1 MGAMGVMNTANG
13 PIRFGAIAFL
23 SCNLALAMT
32 QPAASFQLALNLANR
47 TLVCEG
53 GSESRGVDYR
63 FNMQSS
69 QVDRIDGRFPDS
81 RVVFRLGSGQRGKLQ
96 NQWSYETLSQKNG
109 RHVMLYERLSL
120 RSSVQNQHIYRTYE
134 LFSQGKQVYVTIYDG
149 VNGARDWKMKVT
161 RKCHPP
167 GLERRNYATRKMP
180 SKYWNPQN

>member
-1 MGAMGVMNTANG
+1 MSVMATANA
-13 PIRFGAIAFL
+13 PTRFGAIAFL
-23 SCNLALAMT
+23 SSSLALAMT
-32 QPAASFQLALNLANR
+32 QPAASFQLAQNLANR

-53 GSESRGVDYR
+53 GSENRGAAYQ
-63 FNMQSS
+63 FLTQSNRI
-69 QVDRIDGRFPDS
+69 DRVDGRFPDS
-81 RVVFRLGSGQRGKLQ
+81 RVVFRLGSGQKGNLQ
-96 NQWSYETLSQKNG
+96 GQWSYETLSQKNG

-167 GLERRNYATRKMP
+167 GWERRTYATRKMP
-180 SKYWNPQN
+180 SKYWNPHN